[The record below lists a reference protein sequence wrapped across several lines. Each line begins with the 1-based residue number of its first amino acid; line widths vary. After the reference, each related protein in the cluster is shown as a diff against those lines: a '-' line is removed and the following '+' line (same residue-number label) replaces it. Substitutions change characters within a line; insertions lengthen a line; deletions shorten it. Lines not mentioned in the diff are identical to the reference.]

1 MPSTRTPEHRVVDAV
16 HGRVA
21 LLVLTV
27 SLLAGCGS
35 SPHTVRVPDGR
46 ASFVLDDFFI
56 SPQKVRVPPGRVT
69 FTAINRGRTTHSLR
83 VAKGS
88 HDLLTITTLH
98 PGQRGS
104 ASATLERGTYKLYDA
119 IGNHEALGASGTLVV
134 R

>member
-1 MPSTRTPEHRVVDAV
+1 MSIV
-16 HGRVA
+16 RVA

-35 SPHTVRVPDGR
+35 SQRTVRVPDGR

-56 SPQKVRVPPGRVT
+56 SPQNVRIRPGQVT
-69 FTAINRGRTTHSLR
+69 LSAVNRGRTTHSLR
-83 VAKGS
+83 VTDGG
-88 HDLLTITTLH
+88 HDLITITTLH
-98 PGQRGS
+98 PGERGS
-104 ASATLERGTYKLYDA
+104 ASGRLRRGTYKLYDA